1 MPLTTHVAA
10 LGSTNSERVTATA
23 REGFVRTCACTE
35 PDGTDIGAVH
45 VERGRNLM
53 LNHTLPWYSLEG
65 TLAARMTR

>member
-1 MPLTTHVAA
+1 M
-10 LGSTNSERVTATA
+10 
-23 REGFVRTCACTE
+23 CACTE
-35 PDGTDIGAVH
+35 PDGTGFGAVH